1 MHGRYMTS
9 KEARQEKQQLAYDF
23 LFDKFETQATFTK
36 GEFQAHTGWPD
47 NSFNT
52 YWSKQY
58 STLLVPIDSQNYRV
72 SEAFRRVL
80 DWRDFQTHVT
90 QNRRVS
96 SDYSTFTYENVVLFE
111 FFMPLTN
118 EGSLRQSL
126 DALFFKDSV
135 ESRLRSSDQSILKRK
150 FPPAPTET
158 DSDYMNRI
166 CEFVSNTFGGYS
178 ISHVN
183 GRYRADI
190 LKTHAELFSSETKWG
205 NGYLVDETTAVV
217 KFIFPVGESVD
228 SKFVSDTTYFETLA
242 ESHPN
247 TDALD
252 SAEQVRWLFYILFV
266 QSIVQVVNGEDEIW
280 LLESGLKNRLHIWRV
295 KD

>member
-1 MHGRYMTS
+1 MIS
-9 KEARQEKQQLAYDF
+9 KEARQEKQQLAYNF
-23 LFDKFETQATFTK
+23 LKDKFETQTTFTK
-36 GEFQAHTGWPD
+36 KQFQNHTGWPD
-47 NSFNT
+47 SSFAT

-58 STLLVPIDSQNYRV
+58 STLLVPVDRLSYRV
-72 SEAFRRVL
+72 SEAFRRVSE
-80 DWRDFQTHVT
+80 WNDFQTHVT

-96 SDYSTFTYENVVLFE
+96 SDYSTLTFENVVLFE

-135 ESRLRSSDQSILKRK
+135 ESRIRSSDQVILKRK
-150 FPPAPTET
+150 FPLILNETEPE
-158 DSDYMNRI
+158 YMNRL

-183 GRYRADI
+183 GRYRADV
-190 LKTHAELFSSETKWG
+190 LKARSDISTSDTNWG
-205 NGYLVDETTAVV
+205 SGYLVDETTAVV

-228 SKFVSDTTYFETLA
+228 SKFISDTTYFESLA
-242 ESHPN
+242 ESPSN
-247 TDALD
+247 INALD

-295 KD
+295 KE